1 LPGFAVL
8 LYHAESDPD
17 HVTTM
22 EHELPQVS
30 VVIPTY
36 NRCHFLAEAI
46 ASVQRQTYRDWEL
59 LIVDDGSED
68 GTRQMVEELGGP
80 VRLLFTEHRG
90 VSAARNRGLAEAR
103 GRYIAYLDSDDLWHP
118 HKLQIQVDYM
128 EAHPAA
134 VVTYTDEVWIRRG
147 VRVNQKNKHR
157 KYSGNLFAFCLP
169 LCIVS
174 LSSALLRR
182 DVLVGMGG
190 FDETL
195 PACEDYDLW
204 LRLARVYPFHF
215 EPRPLITKRGGHP
228 DQLSRSLWGLDRFRV
243 RSLDK
248 LLTAGLLT
256 AEQREQT
263 MRELQRKCRILI
275 QGSLKRGKWQEAEIY
290 EALLRKWQL
299 CREGY
304 GA

>member
-1 LPGFAVL
+1 MRKVIP
-8 LYHAESDPD
+8 
-17 HVTTM
+17 TTS
-22 EHELPQVS
+22 LRWSRDVPQVS

-36 NRCHFLAEAI
+36 NRRHFLPEAV
-46 ASVQRQTYRDWEL
+46 ASVRRQTYRDWEL
-59 LIVDDGSED
+59 IIVDDGSED
-68 GTRQMVEELGGP
+68 GTREMLEKLGGP

-103 GRYIAYLDSDDLWHP
+103 GKYIAYLDSDDLWHP
-118 HKLQIQVDYM
+118 HKLQIQVEYM

-134 VVTYTDEVWIRRG
+134 VVTYTDEIWIRRG
-147 VRVNQKNKHR
+147 VRVNQKKKHR
-157 KYSGNLFAFCLP
+157 KYSGDIFAFCLP

-182 DVLVGMGG
+182 DVLVELGG

-204 LRLARVYPFHF
+204 LRLARMYPFHF

-243 RSLDK
+243 QSLDK
-248 LLTAGLLT
+248 FLTARLLT

-263 MRELQRKCRILI
+263 IRELQRKCRILI
-275 QGSLKRGKWQEAEIY
+275 QGSLKRGQWEKAEIY
-290 EALLRKWQL
+290 EALSRKWQL
-299 CREGY
+299 SREGCV
-304 GA
+304 A